1 MEENLRKLGLES
13 LYRDETIH
21 SRRKV
26 HDPSFSSAC
35 TSLKMKGTGIEK
47 EKNRSG
53 EKLINDVGRTSPER
67 IDSLIA
73 EIAHLK
79 SENVKLTCMLKR
91 TQSDLRVKEY
101 RIGTAGEEISQLK
114 NRIKDILTKSDTAD
128 RETELTEMV
137 AKQRKEKLQLK
148 SLNNTLSEYIKNVTA
163 YNQVLLQLK
172 HVDVSEAVFEKEFL
186 ITY

>member
-1 MEENLRKLGLES
+1 MRKLGLES
-13 LYRDETIH
+13 FYRDEMVH
-21 SRRKV
+21 NRRKV
-26 HDPSFSSAC
+26 HDTSFSPAS
-35 TSLKMKGTGIEK
+35 TSLKIKVKGTGIEK
-47 EKNRSG
+47 ENNRNRSG
-53 EKLINDVGRTSPER
+53 EKLINDVGGTSPER
-67 IDSLIA
+67 MDSVKA
-73 EIAHLK
+73 KIAHLI
-79 SENVKLTCMLKR
+79 SENEKLTCMLKR

-137 AKQRKEKLQLK
+137 AKERKEKLQLK
-148 SLNNTLSEYIKNVTA
+148 SLNNTLSEYIKNLTA

-186 ITY
+186 VTH